1 MARPGSR
8 FVQDE
13 PEGVE
18 REKKCTSLGHHGLR
32 NILSD
37 SFTFFH
43 GIMN

>member
-1 MARPGSR
+1 MAWPGSR

-18 REKKCTSLGHHGLR
+18 REKKCKFRSSFLR
-32 NILSD
+32 NILSG